1 MNKKKEDFDFDDNMT
16 VNEFFERHNVD
27 KKLFIIKTKTNDNGE
42 KFKVVGFANGK
53 KDKDGHVAY
62 TYFVLPKEVEK
73 DSDAA
78 IKRYLRAHK
87 NDISLL
93 EPVGGYR
100 YGILFVGGGIE
111 DWDEL

>member
-1 MNKKKEDFDFDDNMT
+1 M
-16 VNEFFERHNVD
+16 ER
-27 KKLFIIKTKTNDNGE
+27 KIKMDMLHTPN
-42 KFKVVGFANGK
+42 
-53 KDKDGHVAY
+53 
-62 TYFVLPKEVEK
+62 FVLPKEVEK